1 MFIFQRSKNFI
12 TKYKIINLYS
22 GLISLMAGYL
32 AFKIGIPLPWM
43 LGPLLIVGLLC
54 ALKFEIKISKKPLP
68 IFRAF
73 LGCIVGTN
81 FSTEIFLNFREIGI
95 SLILLPLFVITMMFC
110 TYIFL
115 KRYMQYDQKQSV
127 MGSMPGG
134 LNEMVLLGN
143 EIGVSGRIITL
154 LHTTRIIIVVVLA
167 SVFTFFLKDISNV
180 NSKEILYFS
189 NLIDLPLI
197 FILSFLGYYIG
208 RFLSLPGYSI
218 IGPMI
223 ISAVLHSFDLV
234 NLNPNVILIISVQVY
249 LGSNLG
255 LYFKGITFNEFF
267 GPIKA
272 GFLSTFIALIPL
284 TIFVYLL
291 NLLNYDLLSLVL
303 SYSPGG
309 QAEMCILALSVGAD
323 MIFVSIHHVFR
334 VFLVIFIA
342 SFLKNYLKKTT
353 P

>member
-12 TKYKIINLYS
+12 EKNKIINLYS
-22 GLISLMAGYL
+22 VLISLMAGYL

-43 LGPLLIVGLLC
+43 LGPLLIIGLLC
-54 ALKFEIKISKKPLP
+54 ALKLEINISKKPLP
-68 IFRAF
+68 IFRAL

-81 FSTEIFLNFREIGI
+81 FSEEIFLNFREIGI

-110 TYIFL
+110 TYTFL
-115 KRYMQYDQKQSV
+115 KKYMQYDQKQSV

-143 EIGVSGRIITL
+143 EIDVSGRIITL

-167 SVFTFFLKDISNV
+167 SIFTFFLKDVSNV
-180 NSKEILYFS
+180 NTKEILYFS

-197 FILSFLGYYIG
+197 FVISFFGYIG

-218 IGPMI
+218 IGPMV

-234 NLNPNVILIISVQVY
+234 NLSPNVILIISVQVY

-255 LYFKGITFNEFF
+255 LYFKNITFNEFF

-284 TIFVYLL
+284 TIFIYLL
-291 NLLNYDLLSLVL
+291 YLLNYDLLSLVL

-309 QAEMCILALSVGAD
+309 QAEMCL
-323 MIFVSIHHVFR
+323 
-334 VFLVIFIA
+334 
-342 SFLKNYLKKTT
+342 
-353 P
+353 